1 MSEMFLKILCMKIH
15 QYHFLKPDRITMVS
29 VCIILVLSVA
39 TLSFKNDD
47 KRVNQSASKKD
58 SIVSQKAF
66 LQVYKVLM
74 SPRCMNCHP
83 AGDVPLQGDDNHLH
97 PQGVKRGPEGK
108 GLYALKCSNCHQSE
122 NTPGLNMPP
131 GVADWHLPPSN
142 MRLVFQG
149 RSPHDLAM
157 QLKNRSQNGNKS
169 LHDLI
174 EHMNTDLVK
183 WAWEPGDGRSKP
195 PLSYAEFVN
204 QLKIWID
211 KGAVVPPRGLN

>member
-1 MSEMFLKILCMKIH
+1 MKMH
-15 QYHFLKPDRITMVS
+15 QYHFLKPGLITMVS
-29 VCIILVLSVA
+29 VCIILVISVA
-39 TLSFKNDD
+39 TLSFKYDD
-47 KRVNQSASKKD
+47 KKVDPASITIKD
-58 SIVSQKAF
+58 SIASQKAF

-108 GLYALKCSNCHQSE
+108 GLYALKCSNCHQTE

-131 GVADWHLPPSN
+131 GADGWHLPPAN

-183 WAWEPGDGRSKP
+183 WGWEPGDGRSTP
-195 PLSYAEFVN
+195 PLGYAEFVN
-204 QLKIWID
+204 QVKIWID
-211 KGAVVPPRGLN
+211 NGAVVPPKGVN

>member
-1 MSEMFLKILCMKIH
+1 MKIH
-15 QYHFLKPDRITMVS
+15 QYHFLKPDRITLVS
-29 VCIILVLSVA
+29 ICIILVISVA
-39 TLSFKNDD
+39 TLSFKYDD
-47 KRVNQSASKKD
+47 KKVSHTSIAEKD

-131 GVADWHLPPSN
+131 GVPDWHLPPSN

-157 QLKNRSQNGNKS
+157 QLKNRKQNGNKS

-211 KGAVVPPRGLN
+211 KGAVVPPRGR

>member
-1 MSEMFLKILCMKIH
+1 MKIR
-15 QYHFLKPDRITMVS
+15 QYHLLKTGLITMVS
-29 VCIILVLSVA
+29 VCIILVLSVT
-39 TLSFKNDD
+39 TLSFKSDD
-47 KRVNQSASKKD
+47 KKVNYTSIAKKD

-131 GVADWHLPPSN
+131 GVKDWHLPPSN

-183 WAWEPGDGRSKP
+183 WAWEPGEGRSKP

-204 QLKIWID
+204 QVKIWID
-211 KGAVVPPRGLN
+211 KGAVAPL